1 MDGSRPFYGSI
12 SYDEI
17 LNSWSSILWRFVVL
31 NYIKVH
37 WIFYLLPQ
45 GKLDAYRDTLQRG
58 KSLNED
64 QQAAVA
70 KYDEVIGTLEFAR
83 ELSGQFT
90 KLALDEAKDKK
101 KMMKKEQQ
109 ERAKVELI
117 KVVWNRMFSNYS

>member
-1 MDGSRPFYGSI
+1 M
-12 SYDEI
+12 ELNI
-17 LNSWSSILWRFVVL
+17 L
-31 NYIKVH
+31 
-37 WIFYLLPQ
+37 LLPQ
-45 GKLDAYRDTLQRG
+45 GKLDVYRDTLQRG

-117 KVVWNRMFSNYS
+117 KVV

>member
-1 MDGSRPFYGSI
+1 M
-12 SYDEI
+12 
-17 LNSWSSILWRFVVL
+17 
-31 NYIKVH
+31 
-37 WIFYLLPQ
+37 
-45 GKLDAYRDTLQRG
+45 DAYRDTLQRG
-58 KSLNED
+58 KPLNED

-117 KVVWNRMFSNYS
+117 KVLFSIKRDFFLIDSCFFPFYI

>member
-1 MDGSRPFYGSI
+1 MN
-12 SYDEI
+12 I
-17 LNSWSSILWRFVVL
+17 LS
-31 NYIKVH
+31 
-37 WIFYLLPQ
+37 LLPQ
-45 GKLDAYRDTLQRG
+45 GKLDVYRDTLQRG

-117 KVVWNRMFSNYS
+117 KVV